1 MDATLAA
8 ADVNITWCSSCRCE
22 CVIIIVIIIVVIV
35 AIVVVVVK
43 GLGRCES
50 GHVIIINTRR
60 VYNTEYQILASNVV
74 PAFGL
79 GLLLHMYA
87 ISL

>member
-8 ADVNITWCSSCRCE
+8 ADVNMTWCYLCC
-22 CVIIIVIIIVVIV
+22 CIVVIV
-35 AIVVVVVK
+35 VVVVVK

-60 VYNTEYQILASNVV
+60 VHNIEYQLLASNAVL
-74 PAFGL
+74 AFGL